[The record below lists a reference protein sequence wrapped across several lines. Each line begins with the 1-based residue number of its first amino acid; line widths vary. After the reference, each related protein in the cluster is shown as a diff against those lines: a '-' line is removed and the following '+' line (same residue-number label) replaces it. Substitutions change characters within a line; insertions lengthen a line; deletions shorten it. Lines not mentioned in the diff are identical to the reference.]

1 MRIKR
6 AVDDAEAARVLTY
19 LAVIQI
25 RAMARRRKPF
35 FDWMG
40 DDYVACIAWLA
51 DLVHNVAGTPAPTK
65 RWRFHRR
72 RRRSMEWTWT
82 VADEAGRK
90 WILESLDKEGLVWDP
105 PADTRF
111 TSKRDGPA

>member
-65 RWRFHRR
+65 RWRFHRG

-82 VADEAGRK
+82 VAGEAGRK
-90 WILESLDKEGLVWDP
+90 WILESLDKAGLVWDP

-111 TSKRDGPA
+111 TSKRDGQA